1 MEKPRF
7 SQTVTGAVN
16 IILGIMINAIG
27 ITHFNQDFNF
37 WQSLLLIFL
46 TSIFAYLVVILLYT
60 PYYAFKL
67 NKYVKVLE
75 DKNQGLS
82 AENTT
87 IANNTNKLQNKI
99 KKQEELIK
107 QLQNGVRR
115 SAEFNPDNEALA
127 DLDKETTRNVNYFN
141 ISTID

>member
-16 IILGIMINAIG
+16 IILGILINSIG

-46 TSIFAYLVVILLYT
+46 TSIFAYLIVILLYT

-67 NKYVKVLE
+67 NKYVKILE
-75 DKNQGLS
+75 DKNQSLIV
-82 AENTT
+82 ENTT

-115 SAEFNPDNEALA
+115 SAEFNPGNEALA
-127 DLDKETTRNVNYFN
+127 DLDKETTRSVNYFN